1 MENRF
6 ENNSPGENNWG
17 DYVSQPDYNLQTGG
31 LNDGSQATLCV
42 RVRVMLP
49 PLLENDGSVRP
60 EMAAAIYGHLTICPD
75 CAQHFDDMQRVV
87 ALMEA
92 LPPADMPQD
101 FSALIMAR
109 IQIQALAIDSAVV
122 GSENQSIPQALDALE
137 RASTVRT
144 GKSTTRTAST
154 VGTYSTQENAAIVQ
168 ERTHFWE
175 RLTAGGILS
184 GILAYFLST
193 TWGRQML
200 GANVATASVW
210 LEQMNVLLQ
219 KVPVLAWIIG
229 LVVSTLSQANGM
241 LSETYQSL
249 GAMAVRGL
257 VFDIAICA
265 IAYYYMMTK
274 QQRER
279 TRGY

>member
-6 ENNSPGENNWG
+6 ENNPPGENNWG

-31 LNDGSQATLCV
+31 LNDSSQATLCV

-109 IQIQALAIDSAVV
+109 IQIQALSIDSAVV

-137 RASTVRT
+137 RVSTART

-154 VGTYSTQENAAIVQ
+154 SGTYSTHENATIVQ

-193 TWGRQML
+193 AWGRQML

-265 IAYYYMMTK
+265 VAYYYMMTR